1 MVQDDKNGSD
11 NFTILYIGHSR
22 KRGILSELESDGL
35 ACQFVYEEDGEKA
48 LTLVDQTNPD
58 VILVD
63 FDHSD
68 FNPLVCIEQLLTK
81 DHDSCVVGLTRR
93 NPVDLVVKAMKLGV
107 RDVIHTNGGS
117 SKLKHELSKMIE
129 KEMDYKR
136 GDTLHQTQRVKYD
149 FHNIVGQ
156 CPEMQNIFKII
167 SKISR
172 RKWVTVLILGETGTG
187 KEVIARAIHY
197 KSNHHYCP
205 FVEINCSTLP
215 ENLLESELFGYE
227 KGAFTDVRTQK
238 KGLFEMA
245 HNGTLFLDEIGEI
258 SGAIQMKLLKAI
270 ENKKIRRLGGTE
282 DIFVN
287 TRIIAATNRELQAAV
302 LNGLFRRDLF
312 YRLNVISV
320 SLPPLRKRRDDVILL
335 AHRFLREYGEE
346 YDSALDSFTPEAERF
361 LLDYDWP
368 GNVRELK
375 HIIERIVLLNDMKK
389 GKKVEREVLEGAIEY
404 ERHLDLPGEKYRNT
418 LKIAIPPNGL
428 SLDDGEKILISAM
441 LERTGWNKSQT
452 CGILHIS
459 RPRLDRKI
467 LKYNLE
473 PDWNN

>member
-1 MVQDDKNGSD
+1 MAQDNKNGSD
-11 NFTILYIGHSR
+11 IFRILYIGDSCR
-22 KRGILSELESDGL
+22 RGILTELESDCL
-35 ACQFVYEEDGEKA
+35 ACKFIIEEDSEKSLA
-48 LTLVDQTNPD
+48 LVEQTNPD
-58 VILVD
+58 AILVD

-68 FNPLVCIEQLLTK
+68 PNPLVFIERLLAK
-81 DHDSCVVGLTRR
+81 DHDSCVVGLTEK
-93 NPVDLVVKAMKLGV
+93 NPLDVVVKAMKLGV
-107 RDVIHTNGGS
+107 HDVIHTNGGS
-117 SKLKHELSKMIE
+117 SKIKHELSKMIE
-129 KEMDYKR
+129 KEMNYKK
-136 GDTLHQTQRVKYD
+136 GDVLHQTQRVKYD

-156 CPEMQNIFKII
+156 CPEMQHIFKII

-197 KSNHHYCP
+197 KSNSHYCP

-227 KGAFTDVRTQK
+227 KGAFTDARTQK

-302 LNGLFRRDLF
+302 QNGLFRRDLF
-312 YRLNVISV
+312 YRLNVV
-320 SLPPLRKRRDDVILL
+320 SITLPPLSERRDDVIFL
-335 AHRFLREYGEE
+335 ARRFLKEYGEE
-346 YDSALDSFTPEAERF
+346 YDSALRSFTPEAERF
-361 LLDYDWP
+361 LKEYYWP
-368 GNVRELK
+368 GNVREMK
-375 HIIERIVLLNDMKK
+375 HIIERIVLLNDVMTGEKI
-389 GKKVEREVLEGAIEY
+389 EREVLEGTIEY
-404 ERHLDLPGEKYRNT
+404 ASHLDLPGEKHGNA
-418 LKIAIPPNGL
+418 LKIDIPPDGL
-428 SLDDGEKILISAM
+428 SLDDGEKILIGAM
-441 LERTGWNKSQT
+441 LERTGWNKRQT

-467 LKYNLE
+467 SKYNLE